1 MIVFA
6 PAPFAHDGD
15 NEITGTEKQM
25 LDELRLRKIVGPWG
39 RSRSR

>member
-6 PAPFAHDGD
+6 PGLFAHDGD
-15 NEITGTEKQM
+15 EITGTEKQM
-25 LDELRLRKIVGPWG
+25 LDELHLRKIDGPWN